1 MNFSPRS
8 AMLLALSLIFGIVFI
23 VYAVRLL
30 RRDHPFRAIASMIL
44 SVVLLLSSAAIQ
56 KNRVTQGPLTWG
68 GVYATIW
75 PKPLVGP
82 TTPPLTKKEESA
94 EGVISDTGEGW
105 IEPKLAKGWGKAP
118 NPAYQARLKQFHPEG
133 ANTKGDYF
141 TTTWKGP
148 QSQLTM
154 EIIVWA
160 PKGWRTMENLGV
172 IEMLHGYPGGI
183 KGVPAAMKF
192 DHQMSELMSRNKIHP
207 SVIVLPYLRPDGAE
221 TRALDVPGEPK
232 VGTWAA
238 RDVPAMIAHTF
249 PVSRKKEMWT
259 LAGVSEGGY
268 TAPAL
273 AVLARDTF
281 GSAVSLSGTNTP
293 EYGPLA
299 KVEPSQ
305 VARVSLTSL
314 LPKAPKM
321 NVYAYSGGNE
331 PKSNKLLAQLSHL
344 GKRPGV
350 TTLVRDTGRGHG
362 WVTWKHAF
370 AGMVEWIGNV
380 QRHQAE
386 STIDASVKESPA
398 AASADVE
405 KNMHGIVS
413 VTSIVSVLALAYFV
427 WRVWFWRRRSIVQR
441 SANAYPRSGGSPSPT
456 SARRFGAIVARL
468 MVWDVV
474 AVVFMTLTVFVWA
487 VLALNLWGQWL
498 RSEEDILGLLV
509 QLGLPYD
516 G

>member
-23 VYAVRLL
+23 VCAVRLL
-30 RRDHPFRAIASMIL
+30 RRDRPIRAIASITL
-44 SVVLLLSSAAIQ
+44 SVVLLLSAAAIQ
-56 KNRVTQGPLTWG
+56 KNRVTQGPLTWD

-82 TTPPLTKKEESA
+82 SNMPQKKKEA
-94 EGVISDTGEGW
+94 RAQGVISDTGEGW
-105 IEPKLAKGWGKAP
+105 IEPKLAAVWGKAP
-118 NPAYQARLKQFHPEG
+118 NLAYRAHLKQFHPEG
-133 ANTKGDYF
+133 ANAKGDYF

-148 QSQLTM
+148 QSQLAM

-160 PKGWRTMENLGV
+160 PQGWRTMKNLGV

-192 DHQMSELMSRNKIHP
+192 DHQMNELMSRNKIRP

-221 TRALDVPGEPK
+221 TRALDLPGEPK

-238 RDVPAMIAHTF
+238 RDVPGMIANTF

-259 LAGVSEGGY
+259 LAGVSEGAY

-281 GSAVSLSGTNTP
+281 GSTVSLSGTNTP

-299 KVEPSQ
+299 KVAPSQ
-305 VARVSLTSL
+305 QAQVSLTSL

-321 NVYAYSGGNE
+321 NLYAYSGGNE
-331 PKSNKLLAQLSHL
+331 PKSNKLLVQLSHL
-344 GKRPGV
+344 AKRPGV

-362 WVTWKHAF
+362 WVTWNHAF
-370 AGMVEWIGNV
+370 AGMAEWIGNV

-386 STIDASVKESPA
+386 STIDASVKEPA
-398 AASADVE
+398 ATAAADVE
-405 KNMHGIVS
+405 KNMHGIVG
-413 VTSIVSVLALAYFV
+413 VTSVVSILALACFA
-427 WRVWFWRRRSIVQR
+427 WRVWLWRRRSVTQ
-441 SANAYPRSGGSPSPT
+441 RSGGVSRLSGGSSSPT
-456 SARRFGAIVARL
+456 SARKYSAVAARL
-468 MVWDVV
+468 VVWDFV
-474 AVVFMTLTVFVWA
+474 AVVLVALTVFVWA